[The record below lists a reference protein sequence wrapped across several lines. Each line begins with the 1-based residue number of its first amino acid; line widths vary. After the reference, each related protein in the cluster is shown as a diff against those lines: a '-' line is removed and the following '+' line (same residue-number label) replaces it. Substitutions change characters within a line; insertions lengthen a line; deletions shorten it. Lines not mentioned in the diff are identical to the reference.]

1 MKKILSPAGEMLAV
15 IRGVEVLPWGS
26 MPHRGARAD
35 PRAAHP
41 AAGRLLADP
50 LGFLL
55 TPGAPQA
62 CAGAVFPARRTYF
75 PSGGD
80 RCRGGLAGGRRL
92 RVRLVRDAQG
102 REKPLILGFAG
113 REVCEQLTL
122 GR

>member
-26 MPHRGARAD
+26 MPHRA
-35 PRAAHP
+35 
-41 AAGRLLADP
+41 
-50 LGFLL
+50 LGLTLELL
-55 TPGAPQA
+55 TPPREGCWLTRWVFFDAWAPQL
-62 CAGAVFPARRTYF
+62 ARERF
-75 PSGGD
+75 S
-80 RCRGGLAGGRRL
+80 RLGGRISQVAEIDAEAASLVGGRL